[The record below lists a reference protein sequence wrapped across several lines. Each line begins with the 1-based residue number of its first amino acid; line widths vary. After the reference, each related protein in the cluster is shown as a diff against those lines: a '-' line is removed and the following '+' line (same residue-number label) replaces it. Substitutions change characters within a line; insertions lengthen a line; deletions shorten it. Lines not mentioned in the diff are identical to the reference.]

1 MSNHIKKQFKDMT
14 NQISEID
21 QIASK
26 AQYTAIKIR
35 VILAYF
41 KKVLMNMKLDL
52 ADVQHRNRRNNL
64 RIRGIWE
71 NADKTDLLG
80 YLIPKIKVPEI

>member
-1 MSNHIKKQFKDMT
+1 
-14 NQISEID
+14 
-21 QIASK
+21 
-26 AQYTAIKIR
+26 
-35 VILAYF
+35 
-41 KKVLMNMKLDL
+41 MNMKLDL
-52 ADVQHRNRRNNL
+52 ANVQHRNRRNNL